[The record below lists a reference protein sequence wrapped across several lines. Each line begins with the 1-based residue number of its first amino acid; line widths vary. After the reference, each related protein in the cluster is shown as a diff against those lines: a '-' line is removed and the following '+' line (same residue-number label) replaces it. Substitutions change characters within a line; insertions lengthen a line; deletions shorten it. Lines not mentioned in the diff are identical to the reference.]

1 MPQPEFTVTDGI
13 VEYKHSRPLGEYDN
27 KTPMVR
33 LSFTVAE
40 GSDPAQV
47 TAKVMGI
54 AMEIVERTNHT
65 NVVFQ
70 DTPPAEPVPMIPDP
84 AAVIVA
90 EQKKA
95 RKARPTT
102 SPLPPAP
109 AEGSGADVASTTS
122 AALDMTDP
130 TEGAA
135 PSSDAAPS
143 GPSPNPASVTDND
156 PLGLGIKDDAD
167 LGIEPLTMKG
177 DVQPLAQRV
186 SAHLRQKD
194 GNIDKLRKEI
204 TSAGGNNLLS
214 IPEKNWPEF
223 MESIRKLLAD

>member
-13 VEYKHSRPLGEYDN
+13 VEYKHSRPLGDYDN

-40 GSDPAQV
+40 GSDPAQA

-54 AMEIVERTNHT
+54 AMEIVERANHT

-70 DTPPAEPVPMIPDP
+70 DNPEQLQGQQVDVADYVEAAPVKAKRGPNKPKVTPS
-84 AAVIVA
+84 
-90 EQKKA
+90 
-95 RKARPTT
+95 TG
-102 SPLPPAP
+102 AP
-109 AEGSGADVASTTS
+109 STGAGVASTTS
-122 AALDMTDP
+122 IAVDMSDP

-135 PSSDAAPS
+135 PLSDAAPS
-143 GPSPNPASVTDND
+143 GPSPNPASVT
-156 PLGLGIKDDAD
+156 DDAD

-186 SAHLRQKD
+186 SAYLRAKS
-194 GNIDKLRKEI
+194 GNIDELRAAIKD
-204 TSAGGNNLLS
+204 AGGNNLLS
-214 IPEKNWPEF
+214 IPEANWPVF
-223 MESIRKLLAD
+223 MEAIRKLLAD